1 MFRYLWYSTV
11 KLKFII
17 EIIEHCCWRAE
28 LKKCEEKYQSMGIDD
43 EESVGNYFRIRQQL
57 DTLGQELRSYIL
69 KPVYL
74 LPFLQPGRLLRVGH
88 PALVVQL

>member
-1 MFRYLWYSTV
+1 L
-11 KLKFII
+11 
-17 EIIEHCCWRAE
+17 RAE
-28 LKKCEEKYQSMGIDD
+28 LKKCEEKYQSMAIDD

-57 DTLGQELRSYIL
+57 DTLSQELRSYIL

-74 LPFLQPGRLLRVGH
+74 LPFLQPGRLLRVGQ